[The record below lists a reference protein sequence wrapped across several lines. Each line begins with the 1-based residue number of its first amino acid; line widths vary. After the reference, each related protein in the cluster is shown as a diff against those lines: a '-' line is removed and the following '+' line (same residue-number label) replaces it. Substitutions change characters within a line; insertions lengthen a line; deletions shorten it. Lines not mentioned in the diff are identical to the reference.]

1 MKSSCEL
8 VNGESHSSALVNLKG
23 RRMIVPKVHADILLS
38 TSASILGSMKISQM
52 CEVLGED
59 YPGSV
64 RSTTLKLNV
73 VLVNLC

>member
-1 MKSSCEL
+1 
-8 VNGESHSSALVNLKG
+8 
-23 RRMIVPKVHADILLS
+23 MIVPKVHADILLS
-38 TSASILGSMKISQM
+38 TSGSILGSMQISQM

-59 YPGSV
+59 YLGSV